1 MAGKRREG
9 ANKEGSET
17 RRSGRGGVKKSQG
30 VQTQMEGWTVCVSGI
45 SNETERDKEV
55 NKGRLA
61 GKIEEDWVSVK
72 EKKCRG
78 KASGDSEQ

>member
-9 ANKEGSET
+9 VNKEGSET
-17 RRSGRGGVKKSQG
+17 RRSGRGGVKESGG

-61 GKIEEDWVSVK
+61 RKIEEDWVSVK
-72 EKKCRG
+72 EKKRRG